1 MRLHWPWT
9 GKASLGLERQTFR
22 PAPLVAL
29 YKATETSLQSLGGAP
44 VCLGMGLPRETG
56 CAVRGTPPQGVLLT
70 GEEKLNC
77 MLLQRFCCFPC
88 FHHFFL
94 ACSCTVLLLHILL
107 FFVFPNVVLFS
118 EKWSCWE
125 CTVTTGCHDLLRLLR
140 SHDRPIDQRSQ
151 CHWQF
156 GPPRAPVEQ
165 CPPALFQKAVPL

>member
-88 FHHFFL
+88 FHHFFF
-94 ACSCTVLLLHILL
+94 SMLLHCLAPPHSSFFCISKRCAFFRKVELL
-107 FFVFPNVVLFS
+107 GMHGHHWMPRLASTAPFPRPS
-118 EKWSCWE
+118 
-125 CTVTTGCHDLLRLLR
+125 HR
-140 SHDRPIDQRSQ
+140 S
-151 CHWQF
+151 
-156 GPPRAPVEQ
+156 A
-165 CPPALFQKAVPL
+165 